1 MGGVHVA
8 APPMR
13 TVAIPSRF
21 NGPPAT
27 ANGGYASGA
36 VARLLDAR
44 AAEVTLR
51 QPPPLDEALAVER
64 DADGVRLRRDD
75 ESLVAE
81 GRALDALALDAL
93 ALEVP
98 EPITLGSAYEAS
110 HRYPWRER
118 HHFPTCFVCGPRRE
132 DGDGL
137 AIFTGPVAGREALD
151 ASHWLPTSEWADA
164 SGDVRSEIVWAA
176 LDCPSAVAV
185 ARFGAFEETP
195 AVLARLTASLE
206 APVRA
211 DEPHIVLAWP
221 LERDDRKLEAGSA
234 IIGPDGTVRARARA
248 LWIELEGH
256 PPA

>member
-1 MGGVHVA
+1 MGGIDAA
-8 APPMR
+8 APPAS

-27 ANGGYASGA
+27 ANGGYTSGA
-36 VARLLDAR
+36 VARLLDAST
-44 AAEVTLR
+44 AEVILR
-51 QPPPLDEALAVER
+51 QPPPLDEALAVAR
-64 DADGVRLRRDD
+64 DDGGVRLRRED

-81 GRALDALALDAL
+81 GRALDGL

-132 DGDGL
+132 DRDGL

-151 ASHWLPTSEWADA
+151 AGHWLPTSEWADGEGA
-164 SGDVRSEIVWAA
+164 VRTEIVWAA
-176 LDCPSAVAV
+176 LDCPSAVAA
-185 ARFGAFEETP
+185 ARFGAFEEAP
-195 AVLARLTASLE
+195 SVLARLTASLE

-211 DEPHIVLAWP
+211 GEPHVVLAWP
-221 LERDDRKLEAGSA
+221 LERAGRKREAGSA
-234 IIGPDGTVRARARA
+234 IIGADGLVRARARA
-248 LWIELEGH
+248 LWIELE
-256 PPA
+256 A